1 MANGSRKPRRR
12 SRSKCSRRYIRS
24 PTHRGLSSAEM
35 ATTIGQIQAVKPA
48 TGEVS
53 ASFDAFGADEV
64 GMALA
69 DAHDAFLEWRDRPIT
84 ERAVPMRALASLL
97 RERAD
102 RYARL
107 ATLEMG
113 KPINEAKAE
122 IEKCAFGAEHFA
134 LNASRYLADEAIRA
148 NARRSIVAFQPLGV
162 VLAVMPWNFPFWQ
175 VVRFAAPALMA
186 GNAAVLKHA
195 SNVPQCALAIE
206 EAFREA
212 GFPQGLLRAV
222 LVSGSAIEPI
232 IADDRIRAVTLTG
245 SSDTGSRI
253 AELAGRALKKTVLEL
268 GGSDP
273 FIVLADADL
282 DAATATAVRA
292 RNQNAGQSCIAAKRF
307 IVERA
312 VAESF
317 ERAFA
322 KAVESLAVGDPLDAR
337 TQIGPL
343 ARRDLRETLERQVQ
357 TSLRMGARAAAAT
370 GPLDGKGYFYRPTV
384 LTEVEEEMPVFKEET
399 FGPVAAVVRVSDA
412 DAAVRVAN
420 DSPYGLGANLWT
432 RDVARAERLARRIE
446 SGSVFINGMV
456 ASDPR
461 LPFGGIKRSGYGR
474 ELSEFGI
481 REFTNV
487 QTIWIGPAQGTQ
499 PKAPQSE

>member
-1 MANGSRKPRRR
+1 MANGSRRRLRR
-12 SRSKCSRRYIRS
+12 SKSRCSRRSIPSR
-24 PTHRGLSSAEM
+24 TNRGLSSTEM
-35 ATTIGQIQAVKPA
+35 ATTIGQIQAVNPA
-48 TGEVS
+48 TGEVI

-69 DAHDAFLEWRDRPIT
+69 DAQAAFAEWRDLPIT
-84 ERAVPMRALASLL
+84 ERAVPMRALASLPGG
-97 RERAD
+97 RAD

-113 KPINEAKAE
+113 KPINEAKGE

-134 LNASRYLADEAIRA
+134 LNASRYLADEEIRA

-186 GNAAVLKHA
+186 GNAALLKHA

-206 EAFREA
+206 GAFREA
-212 GFPQGLLRAV
+212 GFPQGLLRTV
-222 LVSGSAIEPI
+222 LVSGSAIERI

-273 FIVLADADL
+273 FIVLGDADL
-282 DAATATAVRA
+282 ELAATTAVRA
-292 RNQNAGQSCIAAKRF
+292 RNQNNGQSCIAAKRF
-307 IVERA
+307 IVVDSIADE
-312 VAESF
+312 F
-317 ERAFA
+317 ERRFA
-322 KAVESLAVGDPLDAR
+322 RGVEDLVVGDPIDPK
-337 TQIGPL
+337 TQVGPL
-343 ARRDLRETLERQVQ
+343 ARRDLLDTLERQVDE
-357 TSLRMGARAAAAT
+357 SVRAGARVLT
-370 GPLDGKGYFYRPTV
+370 GGERISGKGYFFRPTV
-384 LTEVEEEMPVFKEET
+384 LTGVTADMPAFREET
-399 FGPVAAVVRVSDA
+399 FGPVAAVIRVRDA
-412 DAAVRVAN
+412 DEAVSVAN
-420 DSPYGLGANLWT
+420 DSAYGLGAAIRT
-432 RDVARAERLARRIE
+432 RDAALGERLARRIE
-446 SGSVFINGMV
+446 SGSVFINGIV

-474 ELSEFGI
+474 ELSAFGT
-481 REFTNV
+481 REFTNT
-487 QTIWIGPAQGTQ
+487 QTIWIGPAEGQQ
-499 PKAPQSE
+499 PTSQPAE

>member
-1 MANGSRKPRRR
+1 
-12 SRSKCSRRYIRS
+12 
-24 PTHRGLSSAEM
+24 M
-35 ATTIGQIQAVKPA
+35 ATTIGQIIAVNPA
-48 TGEVS
+48 TEDVI
-53 ASFDAFGADEV
+53 ASFDAFGPDEV
-64 GMALA
+64 EMALA
-69 DAHDAFLEWRDRPIT
+69 EAQDAFLEWRERTIA
-84 ERAVPMRALASLL
+84 ERAVPMRALAALL
-97 RERAD
+97 RERSD

-113 KPINEAKAE
+113 KPIVEARAE

-134 LNASRYLADEAIRA
+134 QNAARYLADEEVRA

-175 VVRFAAPALMA
+175 VVRFGAPALMA

-206 EAFREA
+206 EAFRDA
-212 GFPQGLLRAV
+212 GFPQGLVRTV
-222 LVSGSAIEPI
+222 LVSGAGIEPI

-282 DAATATAVRA
+282 AAAAATAVRA
-292 RNQNAGQSCIAAKRF
+292 RNQNNGQSCIAAKRF
-307 IVERA
+307 IV
-312 VAESF
+312 VESIAADF
-317 ERAFA
+317 ERRFA
-322 KAVESLAVGDPLDAR
+322 KGVEDLVVGDPMDPQ

-343 ARRDLRETLERQVQ
+343 ARRDLLDTLERQVDG
-357 TSLRMGARAAAAT
+357 SVRAGARVLT
-370 GPLDGKGYFYRPTV
+370 GGERVAGKGYFFRPTV
-384 LTEVEEEMPVFKEET
+384 LANVTAEMPAFREET
-399 FGPVAAVVRVSDA
+399 FGPAAAVVRVRDA
-412 DAAVRVAN
+412 DEAVRVAN
-420 DSPYGLGANLWT
+420 DSAYGLGASIWT
-432 RDVARAERLARRIE
+432 RDASLGERLGRRVE
-446 SGSVFINGMV
+446 SGSVFVNGMV

-474 ELSEFGI
+474 ELSAFGA

-487 QTIWIGPAQGTQ
+487 QTIWIGPAE
-499 PKAPQSE
+499 APQPTSQPAE